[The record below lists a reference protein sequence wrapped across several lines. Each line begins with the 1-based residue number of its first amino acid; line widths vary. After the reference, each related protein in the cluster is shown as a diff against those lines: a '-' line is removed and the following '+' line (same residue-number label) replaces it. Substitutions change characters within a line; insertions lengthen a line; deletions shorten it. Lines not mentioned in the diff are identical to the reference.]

1 LAGEGV
7 REGVDVCVVDVFYGD
22 RGVTGEGGCAFR
34 AGKDGYVVFSCSEEG
49 CEDVR
54 TESSSCL
61 HGCEAFFLFRFG
73 EGSGL
78 TPTRAT
84 FLMWLLKP
92 EG

>member
-1 LAGEGV
+1 MAGEGV

-61 HGCEAFFLFRFG
+61 HGCELFFYS
-73 EGSGL
+73 GSGKAVDL
-78 TPTRAT
+78 HLR
-84 FLMWLLKP
+84 
-92 EG
+92 EQHS